1 MKKHT
6 GERPYKCDYCV
17 MGFTQ
22 KSNMKL
28 HMKRA
33 HSYAGEAACS
43 HRRRREAPSSW
54 RRPGHCVPK
63 AGEPLWG
70 QGQPSLCPVVPQ
82 TGNLVPMVTRRCR
95 CWQRGGISVGPC
107 CVPPSASSH
116 IILTGSAKSVP
127 CGPANGQPCSHGDS
141 PMSVLAERGHL
152 SGALLCPPIRLVP
165 HHLGVP
171 GSSGRRV
178 WWPVAW
184 WGLCREGLDCS
195 LCLRFRRCGQACSQ
209 T

>member
-70 QGQPSLCPVVPQ
+70 QGQPSLCPVVLQ

-116 IILTGSAKSVP
+116 IILECLEAPGDG
-127 CGPANGQPCSHGDS
+127 CGGQS
-141 PMSVLAERGHL
+141 PGGGCAGRGWTAACVSG
-152 SGALLCPPIRLVP
+152 SGAVARHAVRPECRGEYPRVSGSHRAGPFV
-165 HHLGVP
+165 LGP
-171 GSSGRRV
+171 FGGGEN
-178 WWPVAW
+178 P
-184 WGLCREGLDCS
+184 
-195 LCLRFRRCGQACSQ
+195 F
-209 T
+209 

>member
-43 HRRRREAPSSW
+43 HRRRQEAPSS
-54 RRPGHCVPK
+54 RRWPGHCVPK

-82 TGNLVPMVTRRCR
+82 TGNLVPMVTHRCR
-95 CWQRGGISVGPC
+95 CWQRGGISVGPW

-116 IILTGSAKSVP
+116 IISECLEAPGDGCGGQSLVGAVPGGAGLQPVSQVQALWPGMQSDLSAGVNTPGSPGATGQNPSCWAPLEEEKIHP
-127 CGPANGQPCSHGDS
+127 DACTL
-141 PMSVLAERGHL
+141 VLP
-152 SGALLCPPIRLVP
+152 ALL
-165 HHLGVP
+165 
-171 GSSGRRV
+171 
-178 WWPVAW
+178 
-184 WGLCREGLDCS
+184 LDKSC
-195 LCLRFRRCGQACSQ
+195 QW
-209 T
+209 